1 MGTKRNVFNFEKS
14 LAELETLVDQME
26 AGELS
31 LEDSLKQFERGVT
44 LTKACHK
51 ALSDAEQKVKIL
63 MGENAD
69 LRDFDPE
76 DPPVA

>member
-63 MGENAD
+63 MGEDED
-69 LRDFDPE
+69 LRDFDSE

>member
-44 LTKACHK
+44 ITKACHK

-63 MGENAD
+63 MGENED